1 MAQLD
6 TLVLGQ
12 RVREARRRA
21 GLTLAELGEKVARPA
36 PYLSL
41 LENGKVE
48 PKIGLIG
55 DLADALDVL
64 SADLLDPAP
73 PNRRAE
79 LEIDLER
86 LQREPH
92 YQALRLPQIKPSA
105 KVPDEVLEHLVT
117 LAKAM
122 PRNGGEGTVESER
135 RLRAAD
141 RARLANVSLRNE
153 MRARDNYFAE
163 IEQAAGRSLE
173 AVGYPGSGPVSE
185 RVLTDLAAH
194 FGFTVERVQ
203 GMPRTARS
211 ITDQRSRVIYIPQR
225 NDLRTRAARSVVLQT
240 LGHFALSHNRTE
252 NFEDYLRQRIES
264 NYFAAAVL
272 APEGPAV
279 EELREAKDR
288 GDLSIEDLKE
298 VFYISYEMAA
308 HRFTN
313 LATKHLDLPVHFL
326 RTDPEG
332 VVEKAYENDGIA
344 YPMDSDGGLEGERV
358 SRHWGARQAWQS
370 SDSFSL
376 HYQYTQTDRGEFW
389 CVTYL
394 ESEASQHAIT
404 VGTTGAHAQYFRG
417 SNTLRR
423 VNARTT
429 DNHPDPELIA
439 RWQGVAW
446 PSASERSY
454 VMSAL
459 PASQRAFTPFP
470 GVDLVDVYRFLDR
483 QARPRG
489 GRST

>member
-21 GLTLAELGEKVARPA
+21 GLTLAELGEKVSRPA

-55 DLADALDVL
+55 DLADALDVM
-64 SADLLDPAP
+64 SADLLDPTP

-79 LEIDLER
+79 LEIEIER
-86 LQREPH
+86 LQQEPH
-92 YQALRLPQIKPSA
+92 YRALRLPQIKASA
-105 KVPDEVLEHLVT
+105 KLPDEVLEHLVT
-117 LAKAM
+117 LAKAL
-122 PRNGGEGTVESER
+122 PKDGAADSQR

-153 MRARDNYFAE
+153 MRDRDNYFAE
-163 IEQAAGRSLE
+163 VEAAAAHALE
-173 AVGYPGSGPVSE
+173 SVGYPGSGPVSE

-211 ITDQRSRVIYIPQR
+211 VTDQRNRVIYIPQR

-240 LGHFALSHNRTE
+240 LGHFALSHNNTE

-272 APEGPAV
+272 APEAPAV
-279 EELREAKDR
+279 EQLREAKDR
-288 GDLSIEDLKE
+288 GDISIEDLKE

-313 LATKHLDLPVHFL
+313 LATKHLGLPVHFL

-344 YPMDSDGGLEGERV
+344 YPMDPDGGLEGERV

-370 SDSFSL
+370 SDSYAL

-394 ESEASQHAIT
+394 ETEASHHAIT
-404 VGTTGAHAQYFRG
+404 VGTTGANAKYFRG

-423 VNARTT
+423 VNARTS
-429 DNHPDPELIA
+429 DNQPDPELIA
-439 RWQGVAW
+439 RWEGVAW
-446 PSASERSY
+446 PSTAERSY

-483 QARPRG
+483 QTRQRR
-489 GRST
+489 GRSS

>member
-73 PNRRAE
+73 PTRRAE

-86 LQREPH
+86 LQHEPH
-92 YQALRLPQIKPSA
+92 YQALRLPQIKASA
-105 KVPDEVLEHLVT
+105 KLPDEVLEHLVT
-117 LAKAM
+117 LAKAL
-122 PRNGGEGTVESER
+122 PREGVVESGQ

-163 IEQAAGRSLE
+163 IEQAASRALE

-211 ITDQRSRVIYIPQR
+211 ITDQRGRVIYIPQR

-288 GDLSIEDLKE
+288 GDVSIEDLKE

-389 CVTYL
+389 CVTHL
-394 ESEASQHAIT
+394 ETEASQHAIT
-404 VGTTGAHAQYFRG
+404 VGTTGAHAKYFRG

-429 DNHPDPELIA
+429 DNQPDPELIT

-483 QARPRG
+483 HARPRG
-489 GRST
+489 RRST